1 MINRDNY
8 KLVQNFLAYRIEV
21 DQITP
26 GSKQKE
32 VTHLRYLLEW
42 ADKVEFIKA
51 QNIRPTFPE
60 YMLTARQDDQEGQLS
75 AEYIKKVMAT
85 ARRFFSWLVLNQPG
99 CKKIKPSWI
108 VTLKTKRLSNSPRHS
123 EAVTLEEIKAIAKA
137 PALNTGE
144 RRTRAMA
151 VLLFLS
157 GMRIGAF
164 VSLSL
169 ECVDLDNL
177 VIYQYP
183 SLGVK
188 TKNRKTAKT
197 TLLNIP
203 DAPELLEVVKAWD
216 SEVRAVLPSRGFWFS
231 PLIPDTGEI
240 DPGCLTPGEHRET
253 LACKNLKTWLGKV
266 GLKYHSPHKFRHGFI
281 HYAMSL
287 SKTIE
292 DYKAVSLNVMHSSM
306 EITDQFYSVL
316 NDDQVRNRINQLGS
330 SGLPS
335 TAENPDLSNL
345 LKEFFAF
352 VQSQKDTKS

>member
-8 KLVQNFLAYRIEV
+8 KLVQKYLDYRIEV

-42 ADKVEFIKA
+42 ADKVEFVKA
-51 QNIRPTFPE
+51 SNIRPTFPE

-85 ARRFFSWLVLNQPG
+85 ARRFFSWLVLNRIG
-99 CKKIKPSWI
+99 YKSIKASWI
-108 VTLKTKRLSNSPRHS
+108 TTLKIKRLSNPPRHS

-137 PALNTGE
+137 PVLNTGE

-151 VLLFLS
+151 VMLFLS

-164 VSLSL
+164 VSLPL

-177 VIYQYP
+177 TIFQYP
-183 SLGVK
+183 SKGVR

-203 DAPELLEVVKAWD
+203 ELLEVVKAWD
-216 SEVRAVLPSRGFWFS
+216 TEVRSILPDRGLWFA
-231 PLIPDTGEI
+231 PLLPDTCEI
-240 DPGCLTPGEHRET
+240 DPGCVTPGEHRET
-253 LACKNLKTWLGKV
+253 LACKHLKAWLGKV
-266 GLKYHSPHKFRHGFI
+266 GLKYHSPHKFRHGHI
-281 HYAMSL
+281 HFAMSHCR
-287 SKTIE
+287 TIE
-292 DYKAVSLNVMHSSM
+292 EYKAVSLNVMHSSM

-316 NDDQVRNRINQLGS
+316 DSDQVRNRIQQLGLNRLNS
-330 SGLPS
+330 SQEIPDKNTLIRELLLLLQS
-335 TAENPDLSNL
+335 EN
-345 LKEFFAF
+345 
-352 VQSQKDTKS
+352 DT